1 MIQMQFKI
9 RKEKFFNVIFIYFCI
24 DPLVWGEKKTGIKR
38 NTQSVVGCW
47 TTKKVPFGNITGT
60 KKSIS
65 PLFILGRI
73 IHRDIFIFQTYIKIY
88 SSNEKFGQR
97 WIFPPEFPTIS
108 EEIDEKN
115 KEERGK
121 KRLIEYFWTNNGRKQ
136 YDTKGAFTLYV
147 EPVLGFRVCACGA
160 FSRATT
166 AWPMDFIRTEWME
179 IKVRVSIRKIED
191 FVFELD
197 GNKFGMWRFEW
208 DWWYYGDIIIDN
220 EQINGEE

>member
-1 MIQMQFKI
+1 MQFKI

-73 IHRDIFIFQTYIKIY
+73 IQRDIFIFRTYIKIY

-97 WIFPPEFPTIS
+97 WIFPPELPLFPRKSTKKIKKK
-108 EEIDEKN
+108 EGKN
-115 KEERGK
+115 
-121 KRLIEYFWTNNGRKQ
+121 
-136 YDTKGAFTLYV
+136 
-147 EPVLGFRVCACGA
+147 
-160 FSRATT
+160 
-166 AWPMDFIRTEWME
+166 
-179 IKVRVSIRKIED
+179 
-191 FVFELD
+191 
-197 GNKFGMWRFEW
+197 
-208 DWWYYGDIIIDN
+208 DWWNIFERIMAVN
-220 EQINGEE
+220 NTTRKVLSHCMLNLF